1 MKEAKV
7 LIKKR
12 IYYVFRGKIQYR
24 RMTQEV

>member
-12 IYYVFRGKIQYR
+12 IYYVFWGKIQYR
-24 RMTQEV
+24 RMIQEV

>member
-12 IYYVFRGKIQYR
+12 IYYVFRDKIQYR
-24 RMTQEV
+24 RMIQEV